1 MLHKSSPKRPYLL
14 RAYYDWLVDNDFTP
28 YLVVDATYVGVKVPV
43 EYVKDGQIV
52 LNLSANATGN
62 LVLSNESIQFSARFR
77 GISQDIFI
85 PMGAALAIYA
95 RENGDGVLFEPE
107 AIYDELATQDI
118 GVEQP
123 LSFVEAVDKP
133 KNSENTQKST
143 NKDKT
148 TEKKATSHLRI
159 IK

>member
-1 MLHKSSPKRPYLL
+1 MSLRPSPKRPYLL

-28 YLVVDATYVGVKVPV
+28 YLVVDATYFGVKVPM

-62 LVLSNESIQFSARFR
+62 LELTNDYIQFNARFR
-77 GISQDIFI
+77 GVSQNIYI

-95 RENGDGVLFEPE
+95 RENGDGVMFEHEEFYQEFNSP
-107 AIYDELATQDI
+107 IS
-118 GVEQP
+118 VEQP
-123 LSFVEAVDKP
+123 SSMKDIVDKSD
-133 KNSENTQKST
+133 NS
-143 NKDKT
+143 
-148 TEKKATSHLRI
+148 KKKLAIPPHLRI